1 VANLVS
7 SLTPYETYSLSSS
20 DVVSI
25 AFNSTG
31 INLSTFFSI
40 PVANVSPQVFGFRVN
55 LDGNPLPVS
64 YEPITYRSYSYR
76 IPKYIPQSLW
86 EGCEQSLVSMLSNP
100 MIEYFEYLR
109 INLIHPD
116 DVPAALVVTN
126 YGEVLSQQDD
136 PWYMSHSDSSL
147 KQIDTIIHR
156 TGNREATDQE
166 ENNVL

>member
-1 VANLVS
+1 
-7 SLTPYETYSLSSS
+7 
-20 DVVSI
+20 
-25 AFNSTG
+25 
-31 INLSTFFSI
+31 
-40 PVANVSPQVFGFRVN
+40 
-55 LDGNPLPVS
+55 
-64 YEPITYRSYSYR
+64 
-76 IPKYIPQSLW
+76 
-86 EGCEQSLVSMLSNP
+86 LSNP